1 MKSSQ
6 TELFKIQFY
15 KHYLILAKELYDLS
29 KPNKKTPHLGD
40 LRKRKLYGSIIFL
53 ALALESF
60 INEIGI
66 EYLNIEFNEIER
78 MPTVKKW
85 YIIGNLKSKSLFLKG
100 KEPFQSIDKLFR
112 LRNIFAHDKPEFKD
126 IDSKVYREIRNINHK
141 FVRNLYN
148 NTIESFELLRKA
160 FDIPDSDWPLFSK
173 IEN

>member
-78 MPTVKKW
+78 MPTVKQ
-85 YIIGNLKSKSLFLKG
+85 N
-100 KEPFQSIDKLFR
+100 FR
-112 LRNIFAHDKPEFKD
+112 Q
-126 IDSKVYREIRNINHK
+126 
-141 FVRNLYN
+141 
-148 NTIESFELLRKA
+148 
-160 FDIPDSDWPLFSK
+160 
-173 IEN
+173 